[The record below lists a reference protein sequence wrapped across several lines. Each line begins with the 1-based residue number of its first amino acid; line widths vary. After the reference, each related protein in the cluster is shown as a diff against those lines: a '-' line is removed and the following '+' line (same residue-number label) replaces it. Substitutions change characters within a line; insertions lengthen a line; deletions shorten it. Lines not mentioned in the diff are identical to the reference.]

1 MRSLVR
7 VLSVVVVAGVGLA
20 LAVVAMVPAA
30 RGVLASGQGEP
41 ASLDLGLLAE
51 RSIVYSADGS
61 LMASL
66 HAEQDRSPVALS
78 AVPKPVV
85 QSILAVEDNGFYR
98 HKGVDLRSTLRA
110 LVENVQSG
118 GVEQGGSTIT
128 QQVVKN
134 SLLTPERNLSRK
146 VKEAVLARRLEKVMS
161 KREILER
168 YLNTVYFGNGAY
180 GVQAAAETYFGEDV
194 TKLSWPQAALLAGL
208 IRNPVGY
215 DPFRKHEAAME
226 RRRIVFDRLVE
237 TGRLTR
243 SRADA
248 YEKEPLPDGPH
259 TVVPPPDDYF
269 VEEVK
274 QQLLDDTR
282 LGATKAERYNAV
294 FNGGLKIHTTLD
306 PRAQFLAVSARDH
319 IIPGSQGV
327 FTAGRDPATGQPV
340 DGTVALASVDPGT
353 GAVRAMI
360 GGPGFD
366 RYKYNLATQGIRQPG
381 SSFKVFVLMALLE
394 NGYVPNDT
402 VNGSSPCSFPNP
414 GGTPNPYKAENFEG
428 SRGSTANI
436 TTQTLK
442 SSNCAYLRLGQ
453 IVGLDKVVDVAHRM
467 GITSPLDPS
476 VISLPLGTMGVSPL
490 EMAGAYAVIAN
501 DGIRNPPY
509 LIDRVEDRD
518 GKVLFRHEGHPER
531 VVSSDVA
538 RLAADVLR
546 RNVEGGT
553 GTRARLPGRQAGGK
567 TGTASDYADAWF
579 VGFTRQLST
588 AVWMGAWQGKVPMR
602 VVGGISVVGGSYPAA
617 MWGSYNRAFHDGLP
631 VLDFPKPPAT
641 RAGKYLRAP
650 NESKYSSSSGST
662 STRRRSSSTS
672 RPPSRSTGT
681 TAPGPRSTSPP
692 TTTATSSPPTTTA
705 RPPTTPAPPTP
716 GGTP

>member
-1 MRSLVR
+1 VRSLFR

-20 LAVVAMVPAA
+20 LAILAIVPAGQA
-30 RGVLASGQGEP
+30 VLASGEGKP
-41 ASLDLGLLAE
+41 AALDLGLLAE
-51 RSIVYSADGS
+51 RSLVYASDGT
-61 LMASL
+61 LLASL

-85 QSILAVEDNGFYR
+85 QTILAIEDDGFYR
-98 HKGVDLRSTLRA
+98 HKGVDLHSTLRA
-110 LVENVQSG
+110 LVENVESG

-134 SLLTPERNLSRK
+134 ALLSPERNLKRK

-161 KREILER
+161 KDEILER

-194 TKLSWPQAALLAGL
+194 TQLSWPQAALLAGM
-208 IRNPVGY
+208 IRNPEGY
-215 DPFRKHEAAME
+215 DPFRDPKAALE
-226 RRRIVFDRLVE
+226 RRRIVLDRLVE
-237 TGRLTR
+237 TGRLTQE
-243 SRADA
+243 RADA
-248 YEKEPLPDGPH
+248 YEQEPLPEARH
-259 TVVPPPDDYF
+259 TVLPAPDDYF

-274 QQLLDDTR
+274 QQLLADAR
-282 LGATKAERYNAV
+282 LGATPADRYNAV
-294 FNGGLKIHTTLD
+294 FNGGLKIHTTFDL
-306 PRAQFLAVSARDH
+306 RAQFLAIAARDRV
-319 IIPGSQGV
+319 IPGTKGV
-327 FTAGRDPATGQPV
+327 FTAGRDPVTGQPV
-340 DGTVALASVDPGT
+340 DGTVALASVDPAT

-366 RYKYNLATQGIRQPG
+366 HYKYNLATQGVRQPG
-381 SSFKVFVLMALLE
+381 SSFKVFVLTALLE
-394 NGYVPNDT
+394 NGYVPSDT

-467 GITSPLDPS
+467 GITSPLDPA
-476 VISLPLGTMGVSPL
+476 VISLPLGTMEVSPL

-501 DGIRNPPY
+501 DGVRNAPY

-518 GKVLFRHEGHPER
+518 GKVLFRHASHPER

-546 RNVEGGT
+546 RNVDGGT
-553 GTRARLPGRQAGGK
+553 GTRARLPGREAGGK
-567 TGTASDYADAWF
+567 TGTATDYADAWF

-588 AVWMGAWQGKVPMR
+588 AIWMGAWQGKVPMR
-602 VVGGISVVGGSYPAA
+602 RVGGISVVGGSYPAS
-617 MWGSYNRAFHDGLP
+617 MWGAYNRAYHEGLP
-631 VLDFPKPPAT
+631 VLDFLKPPST

-650 NESKYSSSSGST
+650 NESKSSSSSSGS
-662 STRRRSSSTS
+662 STRRRSSSRSTATTS
-672 RPPSRSTGT
+672 PRTGT
-681 TAPGPRSTSPP
+681 TAAP
-692 TTTATSSPPTTTA
+692 TTTAPSSPPTS
-705 RPPTTPAPPTP
+705 APPPSSPPVTPPPNP
-716 GGTP
+716 GGNP